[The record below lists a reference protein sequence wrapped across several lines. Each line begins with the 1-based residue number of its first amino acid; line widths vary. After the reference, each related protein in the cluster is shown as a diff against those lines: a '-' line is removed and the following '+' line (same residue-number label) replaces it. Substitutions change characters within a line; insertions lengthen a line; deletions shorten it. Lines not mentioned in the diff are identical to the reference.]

1 METRPGKEQIG
12 GSAVHVGDCYIWAAI
27 SYLDSPTDYRECL
40 PYRRRRTLLS
50 DNQLVMLDEK
60 AHSLWAK
67 PAAVTISAFL
77 TSMFLLF
84 LMRIFE

>member
-1 METRPGKEQIG
+1 METRPGKDEIG

-50 DNQLVMLDEK
+50 DNELVMLDEK
-60 AHSLWAK
+60 ADSLWAK
-67 PAAVTISAFL
+67 SAAVTISAFL

-84 LMRIFE
+84 LLRLFD

>member
-1 METRPGKEQIG
+1 
-12 GSAVHVGDCYIWAAI
+12 
-27 SYLDSPTDYRECL
+27 
-40 PYRRRRTLLS
+40 
-50 DNQLVMLDEK
+50 MLDER

-84 LMRIFE
+84 LLRVFE

>member
-1 METRPGKEQIG
+1 METRPGKDEIG

-40 PYRRRRTLLS
+40 PYRSRRTLLS
-50 DNQLVMLDEK
+50 DNELVMLDER
-60 AHSLWAK
+60 ANLQWAK